1 MSLEIN
7 IIPSAHGLNPL
18 RRTDSAGTIG
28 LLFEPQTMTRPPTR
42 VENAALLVLGGLGYG
57 ALLFVWFSLPAYL
70 QPVIED
76 LGLTGTQAGVL
87 AGAVPLTYIPIG
99 LASGLLVDR
108 LGARLGIG
116 LGIALAGLGQL
127 SRSFAPEFWPM
138 LALTLLLGVGA
149 TGLTFGLPKLAS
161 ELYPADRVGR
171 AASVYLVGSYLG
183 SATVFAFGRPVIG
196 PALGGWRPLFLYSG
210 IATLV
215 LAAVWTV
222 AAWYVPSGRHETDDE
237 GDLTLASLAADV
249 RAVLGHRDLR
259 LLVLLGTMYL
269 FVLHGIQGWLVTIL
283 ETRGL
288 PADLAGTV
296 TSTLVVG
303 QVIGVLAVPAL
314 AERFGRRR
322 AALVACAAVACV
334 GTVGLLAEPRR
345 VLVLVAPVVAIGLG
359 MGGLSP
365 LIRAVPVE
373 LEGIG
378 ARLTGTAVGIVFAV
392 GEIGG
397 FLGPVAIGALRDT
410 MGTFTPGL
418 LVAALCTLVAAG
430 AGAAMSSLEG

>member
-1 MSLEIN
+1 
-7 IIPSAHGLNPL
+7 
-18 RRTDSAGTIG
+18 
-28 LLFEPQTMTRPPTR
+28 MTRPPTR

-70 QPVIED
+70 QPVIDD

-87 AGAVPLTYIPIG
+87 AGAVPLTYIPLG

-108 LGARLGIG
+108 LGARVGVG

-127 SRSFAPEFWPM
+127 TRSFAPEFPSM

-171 AASVYLVGSYLG
+171 AASVYLVGSYVG

-210 IATLV
+210 IATLAV
-215 LAAVWTV
+215 AAVWAI
-222 AAWYVPSGRHETDDE
+222 AAWYVPAGVHETEVD
-237 GDLTLASLAADV
+237 GDLTLASLVDDV
-249 RAVLGHRDLR
+249 RAVLSHRDLR

-283 ETRGL
+283 ETRGVS
-288 PADLAGTV
+288 ADLAGTIA
-296 TSTLVVG
+296 STLVVG
-303 QVIGVLAVPAL
+303 QVVGVLTIPAL

-322 AALVACAAVACV
+322 ATLVACAVLACFGV
-334 GTVGLLAEPRR
+334 VGLLAEPAA
-345 VLVLVAPVVAIGLG
+345 VLLLVAPVVAIGLG

-378 ARLTGTAVGIVFAV
+378 AKLTGTAVGVVFAV

-397 FLGPVAIGALRDT
+397 FLGPVVIGALPEET
-410 MGTFTPGL
+410 AGL
-418 LVAALCTLVAAG
+418 QRRRHRPTRRRVRPLRARSTTAPPTTQTTTNRNAPTVPTRW
-430 AGAAMSSLEG
+430 SS

>member
-1 MSLEIN
+1 
-7 IIPSAHGLNPL
+7 
-18 RRTDSAGTIG
+18 
-28 LLFEPQTMTRPPTR
+28 MTRPPTR

-87 AGAVPLTYIPIG
+87 AGAVPLTYIPLG

-108 LGARLGIG
+108 LGARVGVG

-127 SRSFAPEFWPM
+127 SRSFAPEFPSM

-171 AASVYLVGSYLG
+171 AASVYLVGSYVG

-210 IATLV
+210 IATLAV
-215 LAAVWTV
+215 AAVWAI
-222 AAWYVPSGRHETDDE
+222 AAWYVPAGVHETEAD
-237 GDLTLASLAADV
+237 GDLTLASLADDV
-249 RAVLGHRDLR
+249 RAVLSHRDLR

-283 ETRGL
+283 ETRGVS
-288 PADLAGTV
+288 ADLAGTIA
-296 TSTLVVG
+296 STLVVG
-303 QVIGVLAVPAL
+303 QVVGVLTIPAL

-322 AALVACAAVACV
+322 ATLVACAVLACFGV
-334 GTVGLLAEPRR
+334 VGLLAEPAA
-345 VLVLVAPVVAIGLG
+345 VLLLVAPVVAIGLG

-378 ARLTGTAVGIVFAV
+378 AKLTGTAVGVVFAV

-397 FLGPVAIGALRDT
+397 FLGPVVIGALRDT
-410 MGTFTPGL
+410 TGTFTLG
-418 LVAALCTLVAAG
+418 VAAAAVGTLVAAAG
-430 AGAAMSSLEG
+430 GAAMSSLDG

>member
-1 MSLEIN
+1 
-7 IIPSAHGLNPL
+7 
-18 RRTDSAGTIG
+18 
-28 LLFEPQTMTRPPTR
+28 MTRPPTR

-87 AGAVPLTYIPIG
+87 AGAVPLTYIPLG

-108 LGARLGIG
+108 LGARVGVG

-127 SRSFAPEFWPM
+127 TRSFAPEFPSM

-171 AASVYLVGSYLG
+171 AASVYLVGSYVG

-210 IATLV
+210 IATLAV
-215 LAAVWTV
+215 AAVWAI
-222 AAWYVPSGRHETDDE
+222 AAWYVPAGVHETEAD
-237 GDLTLASLAADV
+237 GDLTLASLADDV
-249 RAVLGHRDLR
+249 RAVLSHRDLR

-283 ETRGL
+283 ETRGVS
-288 PADLAGTV
+288 ADLAGTIA
-296 TSTLVVG
+296 STLVVG
-303 QVIGVLAVPAL
+303 QVVGVLTIPAL

-322 AALVACAAVACV
+322 ATLVACAVLACFGV
-334 GTVGLLAEPRR
+334 VGLLAEPAA
-345 VLVLVAPVVAIGLG
+345 VLLLVAPVVAIGLG

-378 ARLTGTAVGIVFAV
+378 AKLTGTAVGVVFAV

-397 FLGPVAIGALRDT
+397 FLGPVVIGALRDT
-410 MGTFTPGL
+410 TGTFTPG
-418 LVAALCTLVAAG
+418 VAAAAVGTLVAAAG
-430 AGAAMSSLEG
+430 GAAMSSLDG